1 MAQRNIKVHG
11 KKYPKIK
18 SLMEDL
24 AREELEHADQC
35 TQLLKEMNLECRFI
49 PTNLYA
55 KGLRDLAHNSGTGS
69 FMDQL
74 LVCSLIEARSAE
86 RFRLLADA
94 ANGTTLGNFYA
105 DLYASEVGHYVLFV
119 KLSAE
124 QFGTEPTLKRLEFLR
139 KGEASLI
146 RNLPHGPR
154 IH

>member
-1 MAQRNIKVHG
+1 
-11 KKYPKIK
+11 
-18 SLMEDL
+18 
-24 AREELEHADQC
+24 
-35 TQLLKEMNLECRFI
+35 
-49 PTNLYA
+49 
-55 KGLRDLAHNSGTGS
+55 
-69 FMDQL
+69 MDQL

-94 ANGTTLGNFYA
+94 ANGTTLGSFYS

-139 KGEASLI
+139 KGEANIISA
-146 RNLPHGPR
+146 LPHGPR